1 MKGLV
6 IFQTKPTSPPCMW
19 DLIAM
24 QIIYM
29 ILIDNI
35 YEIDRKDRQT
45 VDLMYIDIIILLMLI
60 LSNID

>member
-1 MKGLV
+1 MHVG
-6 IFQTKPTSPPCMW
+6 FNCN
-19 DLIAM
+19 ANY
-24 QIIYM
+24 IYM